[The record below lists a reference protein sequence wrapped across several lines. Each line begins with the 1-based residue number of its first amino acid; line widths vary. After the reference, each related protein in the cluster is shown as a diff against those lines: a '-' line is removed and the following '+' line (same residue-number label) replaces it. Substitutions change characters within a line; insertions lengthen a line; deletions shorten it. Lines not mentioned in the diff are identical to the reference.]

1 MKETPMNI
9 LCIGQST
16 LDISLPLD
24 QPITENLKFRVYD
37 KLESAGGPSTTAAIL
52 LGLWGEHVT
61 LASRLGQDIYAA
73 HINNTL
79 LQSRV
84 RHLSIPC
91 DHFSTPMSVILT
103 NKINGNRTIF
113 NCPGLIAS
121 SDFEIHEPVDILLC
135 DAHEPE
141 ITHRFLDQNP
151 QVISVLDAGGYRP
164 ETVELAKRV
173 TWLVSS
179 QTFAE
184 QYAGV
189 KLDMSDPLTWIA
201 LFHKL
206 HELNAHPIVTLG
218 DQGCLYEEDGSIN
231 HMPSFPAHA
240 IDTNG
245 AGDIFHGAFVYGLAH
260 QLSLSDTLSLASM
273 ASAISVTRR
282 GGSLSIP
289 SLQEVTHA
297 LSQLEGR

>member
-1 MKETPMNI
+1 MKI

-24 QPITENLKFRVYD
+24 QPIIENLKFRVYD

-52 LGLWGEHVT
+52 LGLWGEDVT
-61 LASRLGQDIYAA
+61 LSSRLGQDIYAT
-73 HINNTL
+73 HIKETL
-79 LQSRV
+79 D
-84 RHLSIPC
+84 LSKVSYLGIPC
-91 DHFSTPMSVILT
+91 TDFSTPISVILT
-103 NKINGNRTIF
+103 NKANGNRTIF
-113 NCPGLIAS
+113 NCPGTIS
-121 SDFEIHEPVDILLC
+121 PSDFIIDEAMDILLC
-135 DAHEPE
+135 DGHEPQ
-141 ITHRFLDQNP
+141 ITHRYLDQHP
-151 QVISVLDAGGYRP
+151 QIISVLDAGGYRP

-184 QYAGV
+184 SYAG
-189 KLDMSDPLTWIA
+189 LTIDINDPKTWTA
-201 LFHKL
+201 LYQKL

-218 DQGCLYEEDGSIN
+218 DQGCLYEDKGQIRLK
-231 HMPSFPAHA
+231 PSYPAIA

-260 QLSLSDTLSLASM
+260 QLSLEATLSVASM

-289 SLQEVTHA
+289 SLMEVQQA
-297 LSQLEGR
+297 LSQQ